1 MFFTAGSAIRQASSK
16 SGLTILLAA
25 AALLGT
31 AVSPASAKGPATESR
46 LPVVKVDDLPMQA
59 VDTLLLIRE
68 GPFPYSKDGVVF
80 GNRERLLPAAPRSY
94 YREYTV
100 KTVGAR
106 DRGPGAS
113 CAGAP
118 K

>member
-1 MFFTAGSAIRQASSK
+1 VFFTAGSAIRQASSK

-31 AVSPASAKGPATESR
+31 AASPASAKGPATESR
-46 LPVVKVDDLPMQA
+46 LPAVKVDDLPMQA
-59 VDTLLLIRE
+59 VDT
-68 GPFPYSKDGVVF
+68 
-80 GNRERLLPAAPRSY
+80 LLPAAPRSY

-106 DRGPGAS
+106 DRGARRIVCGGTEVKLPDACFYTDDHYAS
-113 CAGAP
+113 FRRIV